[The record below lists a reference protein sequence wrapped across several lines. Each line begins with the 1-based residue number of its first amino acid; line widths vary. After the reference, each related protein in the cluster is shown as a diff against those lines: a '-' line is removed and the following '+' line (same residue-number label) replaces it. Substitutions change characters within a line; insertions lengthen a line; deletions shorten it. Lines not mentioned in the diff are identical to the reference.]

1 MDKKSKIVQIET
13 KHLQAK
19 LNQFYYG
26 AGGVR
31 SQARPQC
38 FHDLWDLKELAMLE
52 KRSTIDVPQ
61 GWLEEVA
68 KFESK
73 WTH

>member
-1 MDKKSKIVQIET
+1 MDKKQTFIQIET
-13 KHLQAK
+13 KHLQEK
-19 LNQFYYG
+19 LNQFYYN

-31 SQARPQC
+31 SQAKPQC

-52 KRSTIDVPQ
+52 RRSTVEVPER
-61 GWLEEVA
+61 WLQEVT
-68 KFESK
+68 KYESK